1 MTDKSNLQKLKK
13 NYEVIQKKY
22 DLPSFQEL
30 NEDFQIEKVA
40 ETETDILIREVRRLV
55 SDKLANYLRFTEA
68 LLHPINAPLF
78 VFSIIKTINLEQ
90 KKILI
95 EVYKELAKNEVRLIE
110 IDLKFSEEKEAE
122 FVKESYKIWQ
132 EIKKDLLGIIETIK
146 KNWDTKFEVN
156 DKSYF
161 G

>member
-1 MTDKSNLQKLKK
+1 MEKQSNLEKLKKEYQNLQK
-13 NYEVIQKKY
+13 KY
-22 DLPSFQEL
+22 NLPSFQEL

-40 ETETDILIREVRRLV
+40 ETETDIPVREIRKLV
-55 SDKLANYLRFTEA
+55 SDKLANYLRFTET
-68 LLHPINAPLF
+68 LLHPINAPMF

-90 KKILI
+90 KNKLTSA
-95 EVYKELAKNEVRLIE
+95 YKELAKNEVKLIG
-110 IDLKFSEEKEAE
+110 IDLSFSEEKEAE
-122 FVKESYKIWQ
+122 FVKESYELWQ
-132 EIKKDLLGIIETIK
+132 KVKKDLLEIVEMIK